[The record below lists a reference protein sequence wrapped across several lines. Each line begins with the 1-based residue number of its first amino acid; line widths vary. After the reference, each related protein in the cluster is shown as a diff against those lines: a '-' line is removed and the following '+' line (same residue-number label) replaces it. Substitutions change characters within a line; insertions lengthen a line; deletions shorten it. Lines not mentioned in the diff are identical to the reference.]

1 MYPSYN
7 LFNMIPKQATT
18 EAKEEL
24 ISLINDDKDT
34 INLSNGKKVKIGWI
48 KPDTQDKI
56 DTIITQYDAI
66 KNKLSAKEDNLT
78 EKELQ
83 ACNKQTRMFYSKI
96 TSAILL
102 NNFFLLRFFWWIKW
116 RYMYYFSNMN
126 AEDHLIIISEAKKK
140 AQQQEY
146 YLAMALA
153 MDMTTMW
160 TTMTKKEAEA
170 YRQELELVREHQSLK
185 NSQH

>member
-1 MYPSYN
+1 MLRILQARLQQYVN
-7 LFNMIPKQATT
+7 CEIPDVQAGYR
-18 EAKEEL
+18 K
-24 ISLINDDKDT
+24 
-34 INLSNGKKVKIGWI
+34 GRG
-48 KPDTQDKI
+48 
-56 DTIITQYDAI
+56 
-66 KNKLSAKEDNLT
+66 KEDNLT